1 MYDWGQPKSV
11 GKMVIVVTHFWV
23 PTNKKNIIIIIIII
37 KKKKKIEQC
46 RFDTVPQPEA
56 PCRWSRTSTVAPNG
70 RPAAACPAPMHNGKK
85 PHSLGSIN
93 STQHSSTREGENE
106 KKTEERGILEG

>member
-1 MYDWGQPKSV
+1 
-11 GKMVIVVTHFWV
+11 
-23 PTNKKNIIIIIIII
+23 
-37 KKKKKIEQC
+37 
-46 RFDTVPQPEA
+46 
-56 PCRWSRTSTVAPNG
+56 
-70 RPAAACPAPMHNGKK
+70 MHNGKK